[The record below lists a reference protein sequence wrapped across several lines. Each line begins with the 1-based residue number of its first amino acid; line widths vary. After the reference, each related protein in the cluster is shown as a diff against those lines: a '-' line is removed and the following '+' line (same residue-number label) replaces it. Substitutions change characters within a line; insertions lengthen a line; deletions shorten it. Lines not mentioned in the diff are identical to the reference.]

1 MQKSVTDLLKC
12 PVCGSGMTTSEDGRS
27 CFCFGERRHCYDL
40 ARSGYLN
47 LNPPKGGAGDLR
59 DAIRARTCFLE
70 AGYYQP
76 LAEKIE
82 ELLQRIPSSKVVD
95 AGCGEGF
102 ISNLLATHIKDAKI
116 YAIDSNQDAINY
128 ACKHQS
134 PEIYFSVGNIYN
146 IDAQN
151 DSFNIV
157 CSTEVLEHIHHP
169 EDALKELL
177 RVAQNYV
184 LISVPQEPYFCL
196 GNLLSGKN
204 ILRLGNPIDHIHC
217 YTFNGIKKFI
227 KKIFPDKK
235 ITLFNC
241 IVWTIIL
248 IEK

>member
-1 MQKSVTDLLKC
+1 MMNKVYNSSNLKKHTTTNPLKKYMIKYFNNKLINIINSINTPKSTIL
-12 PVCGSGMTTSEDGRS
+12 
-27 CFCFGERRHCYDL
+27 
-40 ARSGYLN
+40 
-47 LNPPKGGAGDLR
+47 
-59 DAIRARTCFLE
+59 
-70 AGYYQP
+70 
-76 LAEKIE
+76 
-82 ELLQRIPSSKVVD
+82 D

-102 ISNLLATHIKDAKI
+102 ISNLLVTHIKDAKI

-157 CSTEVLEHIHHP
+157 YSTEVLEHIHHP